1 VTAYHW
7 LLFFHLLG
15 AVLFFS
21 GAAVAGTLQ
30 LGAMRREKPSEIL
43 TLLRLTR
50 VGVLIVVLGAF
61 MTLGFGIAL
70 ASHLGYGFTPA
81 WIQAAFGLWVASIVL
96 GAIGGRTAREARYR
110 AEELAAS
117 GDLPDEGLR
126 ALVAHRPS
134 LILSWLSGLLLVV
147 ILVLMVWRPA

>member
-61 MTLGFGIAL
+61 MTLGFGMAL

-81 WIQAAFGLWVASIVL
+81 WIQAAFGLWVASVVL

>member
-1 VTAYHW
+1 MTAYHW
-7 LLFFHLLG
+7 LLFFHLVG
-15 AVLFFS
+15 AFCFFM

-30 LGAMRREKPSEIL
+30 LGALRRERPSEIL

-50 VGVLIVVLGAF
+50 VGVLLVGIGALL
-61 MTLGFGIAL
+61 TLGFGMAL
-70 ASHLGYGFTPA
+70 AEHVGYGFAPA
-81 WIQAAFGLWVASIVL
+81 WIQAALGLWLASVVV
-96 GAIGGRTAREARYR
+96 GGIGGRTARQARYR
-110 AEELAAS
+110 AEELAAA

-134 LILSWLSGLLLVV
+134 LILSYVSSVLLVA

>member
-7 LLFFHLLG
+7 LLFFHLVG
-15 AVLFFS
+15 AVLFFA

-30 LGAMRREKPSEIL
+30 LGAMRAEKPSEIL
-43 TLLRLTR
+43 VLLRLTR
-50 VGVLIVVLGAF
+50 VGVLIVVLGAVL
-61 MTLGFGIAL
+61 TLAFGMAL

-81 WIQAAFGLWVASIVL
+81 WIQASFGLWVASVVL

-117 GDLPDEGLR
+117 GDLPDDGLR
-126 ALVAHRPS
+126 ALVSHRPS
-134 LILSWLSGLLLVV
+134 LILSYVSGLLLFV

>member
-21 GAAVAGTLQ
+21 GAAIAGTLQ

-61 MTLGFGIAL
+61 MTLGFGMAL

-81 WIQAAFGLWVASIVL
+81 WIQAAFGLWVASVVL

>member
-61 MTLGFGIAL
+61 MTLGFGMAL

>member
-1 VTAYHW
+1 VTVYHW

-50 VGVLIVVLGAF
+50 VGVVIVVLGAF
-61 MTLGFGIAL
+61 MTLGFGMAL

-81 WIQAAFGLWVASIVL
+81 WIQAAFGLWVASVVL

-117 GDLPDEGLR
+117 GDQPDEGLR

-134 LILSWLSGLLLVV
+134 LILSYISGLLLFV
-147 ILVLMVWRPA
+147 ILVLMVWRPT

>member
-81 WIQAAFGLWVASIVL
+81 WIQAALGLWVASVVL

-117 GDLPDEGLR
+117 GDLPDEGLS

>member
-61 MTLGFGIAL
+61 MTLGFGMAL

-117 GDLPDEGLR
+117 GDLPDEGLS